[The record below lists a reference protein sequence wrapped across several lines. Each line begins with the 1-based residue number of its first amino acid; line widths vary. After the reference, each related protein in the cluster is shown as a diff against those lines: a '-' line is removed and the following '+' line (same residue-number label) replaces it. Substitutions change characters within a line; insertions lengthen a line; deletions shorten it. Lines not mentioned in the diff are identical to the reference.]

1 MYIDP
6 VLTTNF
12 DRKLH
17 SGKVRDIYDL
27 DDDKL
32 LMNSTDRISA
42 FDVIMSEAVPGK
54 GIILNN
60 LSKFWFDFFDKT
72 DNHFISSGI
81 DYDFSQKSQFQSLD
95 IKYLIRS
102 CIVKKAQRI
111 DMECVVRGYITGSA
125 WEEYKITGKINSRN
139 IQSNLREGE
148 KFSEPIFT
156 PSTKATEGH
165 DQPLSKSDGENLVG
179 KELYTTLENISID
192 LFSRAH
198 NHCLTKGILLAD
210 TKFEFGY
217 IDGKISLI
225 DEVLTPD
232 SSRFWKIENHT
243 VGKSPEPFD
252 KQFLRNW
259 LNNQEWDKSP
269 PPPKVP
275 DEILENTLNRYINI
289 YQILTEDKIKL

>member
-27 DDDKL
+27 EDDKL
-32 LMNSTDRISA
+32 LMISTDRISA

-81 DYDFSQKSQFQSLD
+81 DYDFSQKSQFQSID
-95 IKYLIRS
+95 IKYLNRS

-243 VGKSPEPFD
+243 VGTSPEPFD

-275 DEILENTLNRYINI
+275 DEILKNTLNRYINI
-289 YQILTEDKIKL
+289 YEILTEDKIKL

>member
-27 DDDKL
+27 EDDKL
-32 LMNSTDRISA
+32 LMISTDRISA

-81 DYDFSQKSQFQSLD
+81 DYDFSQKSQFQSID
-95 IKYLIRS
+95 IKYLNRS

-179 KELYTTLENISID
+179 KEIYTTLENISID

-243 VGKSPEPFD
+243 VGTSPEPFD

-275 DEILENTLNRYINI
+275 DEILKNTLNRYINI
-289 YQILTEDKIKL
+289 YEILTEDKIKL

>member
-32 LMNSTDRISA
+32 LMISTDRISA

-95 IKYLIRS
+95 IKYLNRS

-243 VGKSPEPFD
+243 VGTSPEPFD

-275 DEILENTLNRYINI
+275 DEILKNTLNRYINI
-289 YQILTEDKIKL
+289 YEILTEDKIKL

>member
-32 LMNSTDRISA
+32 LMISTDRISA

-81 DYDFSQKSQFQSLD
+81 DYDFSQKSQFQSID
-95 IKYLIRS
+95 IKYLNRS

-148 KFSEPIFT
+148 KFSDPIFT

-243 VGKSPEPFD
+243 VGTSPEPFD

-289 YQILTEDKIKL
+289 YEILTEDKIKL

>member
-27 DDDKL
+27 EDDKL
-32 LMNSTDRISA
+32 LMISTDRISA

-81 DYDFSQKSQFQSLD
+81 DYDFSQKSQFQSID
-95 IKYLIRS
+95 IKYLNRS

-125 WEEYKITGKINSRN
+125 WEEYKLTGKINSRN
-139 IQSNLREGE
+139 IQSNLGEGE
-148 KFSEPIFT
+148 KFSKPIFT
-156 PSTKATEGH
+156 PSTKAIEGH
-165 DQPLSKSDGENLVG
+165 DQPLSQSEGEDLVG
-179 KELYTTLENISID
+179 KELYSTLENISID
-192 LFSRAH
+192 LFSQAH

-275 DEILENTLNRYINI
+275 DEILKNTLNRYINI
-289 YQILTEDKIKL
+289 YEILTEDKIKL

>member
-32 LMNSTDRISA
+32 LMISTDRISA

-72 DNHFISSGI
+72 DNHFISSGN
-81 DYDFSQKSQFQSLD
+81 DYDFSQISRFQSID
-95 IKYLIRS
+95 IKYLNRS

-125 WEEYKITGKINSRN
+125 WEEYKLTGKINSRN
-139 IQSNLREGE
+139 IPSDLREGE
-148 KFSEPIFT
+148 KFSKPIFT
-156 PSTKATEGH
+156 PSTKAIEGH
-165 DQPLSKSDGENLVG
+165 DQPLSQSEGENLVG
-179 KELYTTLENISID
+179 KEIYTTLENISID
-192 LFSRAH
+192 LFSQAH
-198 NHCLTKGILLAD
+198 THCLTKGILLAD

-232 SSRFWKIENHT
+232 SSRFWKIENHS
-243 VGKSPEPFD
+243 VGTSPEPFD
-252 KQFLRNW
+252 KQLLRNW

-275 DEILENTLNRYINI
+275 DEILKNTLKRYINI
-289 YQILTEDKIKL
+289 YEILTEDKIKL